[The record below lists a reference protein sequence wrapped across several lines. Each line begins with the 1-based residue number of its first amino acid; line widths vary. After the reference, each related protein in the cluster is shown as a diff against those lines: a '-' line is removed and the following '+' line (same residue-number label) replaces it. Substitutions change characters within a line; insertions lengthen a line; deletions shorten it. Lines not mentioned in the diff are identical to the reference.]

1 MSKIFHTEYLYN
13 GIFFLY
19 IFFLTSTISNAGLS
33 ISLALLLLLLITLFI
48 KKRMNIPMP
57 NTTYLILYSI
67 FFGGLIF
74 VSFFSP
80 SSQSKYFTLKYFY
93 WTLPFWVVYL
103 YIIEIPSF
111 ISWGRALATSLLI
124 LMSKAFFQFFLLP
137 LGTRITSF
145 FYSGNGFA
153 AVLELVIP
161 FLLIYFIE
169 CKKRNYW
176 VESKLIALIIV
187 LSLCGLLGSQSRG
200 GIAGWCIGGVLLFLV
215 RYCIKSY
222 KRVSLKK
229 TLSIIIATAAI
240 ISSIVFLGYHTFH
253 RGYDYERTLMIQSS
267 YEMWSDHKMFGV
279 GFENWG
285 AQYKHYVSPTSK
297 ERNVPMPHNNIAYFF
312 SATGTIGGI
321 SYFVYVFGVLFL
333 LICNIRKCP
342 NNLYYQA
349 ALWSFLAITVHG
361 MVDSG
366 ITNKFSM
373 QILSACL
380 GITFSS
386 EYVNTSQLKK
396 EENDF

>member
-124 LMSKAFFQFFLLP
+124 LMSKAFFQFFSLP

-153 AVLELVIP
+153 AVLELIIP

-176 VESKLIALIIV
+176 VESKL
-187 LSLCGLLGSQSRG
+187 
-200 GIAGWCIGGVLLFLV
+200 
-215 RYCIKSY
+215 
-222 KRVSLKK
+222 
-229 TLSIIIATAAI
+229 
-240 ISSIVFLGYHTFH
+240 
-253 RGYDYERTLMIQSS
+253 
-267 YEMWSDHKMFGV
+267 
-279 GFENWG
+279 
-285 AQYKHYVSPTSK
+285 
-297 ERNVPMPHNNIAYFF
+297 MPHNNIAYFF